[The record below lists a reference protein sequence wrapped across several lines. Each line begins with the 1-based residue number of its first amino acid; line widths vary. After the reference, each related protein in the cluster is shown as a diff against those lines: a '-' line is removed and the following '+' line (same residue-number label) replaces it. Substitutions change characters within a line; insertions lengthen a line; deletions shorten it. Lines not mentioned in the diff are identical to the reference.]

1 MIRTGHIFQISSSGG
16 GVPKL
21 PQVSATVGSLGLE
34 SDQQRNKQLHGGPDR
49 ALCLFSLE
57 RIVALQRLGHPIFPG
72 AIGENLTL
80 AGLDWETI
88 RPGLQLQLGP
98 QVRIEITSFAS
109 PCRHIAYA
117 FTDEQIQ
124 LVSDKANP
132 GWARAYARV
141 LTGGPIKSGDPVTLI
156 DDSTPLP

>member
-1 MIRTGHIFQISSSGG
+1 MTRTGHIFQISSSAG

-21 PQVSATVGSLGLE
+21 SQVSAIVGPLGLE
-34 SDQQRNKQLHGGPDR
+34 NDQQRNKQLHGGPDR

-57 RIVALQRLGHPIFPG
+57 RIVALQQLGHPIFPG

-80 AGLDWETI
+80 AGLDWEAI
-88 RPGLQLQLGP
+88 RPGVQLRLGP
-98 QVRIEITSFAS
+98 QVRIEITSFAT
-109 PCRHIAYA
+109 PCQHIAYA
-117 FTDEQIQ
+117 FVDAQIQ

-141 LTGGPIKSGDPVTLI
+141 HIGGPIKPGDPVTPV
-156 DDSTPLP
+156 DEFAPLP